1 MQIIKSVLIRESFK
15 DFQNAVSRTKTN
27 PMFIITDMNTCAL
40 VLKEVVRALFF
51 NSYALEYIIMYH
63 KIV

>member
-51 NSYALEYIIMYH
+51 NSYAL
-63 KIV
+63 